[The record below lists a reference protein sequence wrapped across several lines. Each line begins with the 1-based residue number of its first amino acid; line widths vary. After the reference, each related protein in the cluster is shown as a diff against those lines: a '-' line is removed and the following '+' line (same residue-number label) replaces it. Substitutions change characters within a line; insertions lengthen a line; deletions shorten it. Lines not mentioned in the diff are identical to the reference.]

1 MTKLTQCQAD
11 KLWIHHSVPPC
22 ANLIPVSHIHYIRHN
37 NRAPSPLSI
46 RHTKLKRKPG
56 CTLTNLPTIVCMWKC
71 SITTQIPTFAWEDVI
86 KWWGESKAFRHLAL
100 GWSLLCMAWSIHNEA
115 TMNPFVSSYY
125 NECLHTYSQP
135 YIKPW
140 ALLATV
146 IFWDTESRTWKP
158 KLSF

>member
-1 MTKLTQCQAD
+1 MPLTKLTQCQGD
-11 KLWIHHSVPPC
+11 KLRIHNSVPPC
-22 ANLIPVSHIHYIRHN
+22 ANLIPVPHIHYIRHI
-37 NRAPSPLSI
+37 NRALSPLSPF
-46 RHTKLKRKPG
+46 HLLH
-56 CTLTNLPTIVCMWKC
+56 CTLTNFPTIVCMWKC

-135 YIKPW
+135 YIKPG
-140 ALLATV
+140 ALLVTV
-146 IFWDTESRTWKP
+146 IFWDTERWTWKP
-158 KLSF
+158 KLLF